1 MTDLKVNPT
10 TTRRRTAGTRPR
22 NRQTPAGPPP
32 GAPVTDVPVTGL
44 VDIVSPASGSSHAAS
59 SHAGSSH
66 AGSSHAGGKAW
77 IRADGYLPG
86 PADVAVP
93 LRQLSRLGL
102 RRGDHVT
109 GTLHASG
116 ALSVTAVNGKD
127 PQTHRP
133 DFADLTVVHPHER
146 LRLGS
151 ADDLTARITDL
162 VMPIGKGQRALIV
175 APPKAGKT
183 MVLASIANAVAR
195 AHPECHI
202 MMLLVDERPEEVT
215 DLSRSVR
222 GEVVAATFD
231 RPPAEHTAVAELA
244 IERAKRLVE
253 DGRDVV
259 VLLDSL
265 TRLGRAYNLVAPG
278 RGRTLSGGLDS
289 TALYPPKRLLGAARA
304 IEGGGSLTIIA
315 TTLVD
320 TGSAL
325 DGVIFEELKGT
336 GNAELRLDRG
346 LAEARVFP
354 AIDITT
360 SGTRHDEL
368 LMGPAELAVVHR
380 LRRALAGQERRPALQ
395 RLLGQLA
402 GTPANTDFLR
412 QIAAALP

>member
-1 MTDLKVNPT
+1 VTT
-10 TTRRRTAGTRPR
+10 TETTATTRRRTAGTRPR
-22 NRQTPAGPPP
+22 NRQAPARPPAG
-32 GAPVTDVPVTGL
+32 APAADTPVTGL
-44 VDIVSPASGSSHAAS
+44 VDIVGD
-59 SHAGSSH
+59 
-66 AGSSHAGGKAW
+66 KAW

-86 PADVAVP
+86 PADVPVP
-93 LRQLSRLGL
+93 ARQVQRLGL
-102 RRGDHVT
+102 RRGDHIT
-109 GTLHASG
+109 GTVHPSQP
-116 ALSVTAVNGKD
+116 LSVTTVNGKD
-127 PQTHRP
+127 PQARRAG
-133 DFADLTVVHPHER
+133 FAELTAVHPHER
-146 LRLGS
+146 LRLGAS
-151 ADDLTARITDL
+151 DDLTARVTDL
-162 VMPIGKGQRALIV
+162 VMPLGKGQRALIV

-183 MVLASIANAVAR
+183 MVLTSIANAIAA
-195 AHPECHI
+195 AHPECHL

-215 DLSRSVR
+215 DLRRTVR

-265 TRLGRAYNLVAPG
+265 TRLGRAYNLLSSG
-278 RGRTLSGGLDS
+278 RGRTLTGGLDS

-315 TTLVD
+315 TALVD

-325 DGVIFEELKGT
+325 DAVIFEELKGT

-354 AIDITT
+354 AVDITT

-368 LMGPAELAVVHR
+368 LSGPAELAVVHR

-395 RLLGQLA
+395 RLLAQLT
-402 GTPANTDFLR
+402 GTPSNADFLR
-412 QIAAALP
+412 QVAAALPG

>member
-1 MTDLKVNPT
+1 MTDLKVNP

-32 GAPVTDVPVTGL
+32 GAPATDVPVSGL
-44 VDIVSPASGSSHAAS
+44 VDITGTPGPD
-59 SHAGSSH
+59 GRDK
-66 AGSSHAGGKAW
+66 GW
-77 IRADGYLPG
+77 IRAGGYLPG

-93 LRQLSRLGL
+93 VRQLTRLGL
-102 RRGDHVT
+102 RRGDHVA
-109 GTLHASG
+109 GTVHPDGS
-116 ALSVTAVNGKD
+116 LSVTAVNGKE
-127 PQTHRP
+127 PRARRP

-151 ADDLTARITDL
+151 AGDLTARVTDL
-162 VMPIGKGQRALIV
+162 MMPIGKGQRALIV

-183 MVLASIANAVAR
+183 MVLKSIADAVAR

-265 TRLGRAYNLVAPG
+265 TRLGRAYNLAAPG

-304 IEGGGSLTIIA
+304 IEGGGSLTIVA
-315 TTLVD
+315 STLVD

-336 GNAELRLDRG
+336 GNAELRLDRA
-346 LAEARVFP
+346 LAEARIFP
-354 AIDITT
+354 AVDIAT

-368 LMGPAELAVVHR
+368 LLGPAELAVVHR
-380 LRRALAGQERRPALQ
+380 LRRALSGQERRPALQ
-395 RLLGQLA
+395 RLLAQLA
-402 GTPANTDFLR
+402 GTPTTADFLR